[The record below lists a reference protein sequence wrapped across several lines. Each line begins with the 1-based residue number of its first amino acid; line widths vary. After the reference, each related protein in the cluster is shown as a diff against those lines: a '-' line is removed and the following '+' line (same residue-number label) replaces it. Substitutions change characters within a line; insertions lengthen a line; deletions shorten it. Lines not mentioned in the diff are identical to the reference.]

1 MTVLHAAE
9 MAERQSPSCGPLSG
23 FAAEG
28 SFSSGHVADPLGP
41 SAKDHG
47 PGDRDSPC
55 RRRAGALEDF
65 SARQG
70 GLVCL
75 SWCTLGHGTAVV
87 KSLEKNSSQE

>member
-9 MAERQSPSCGPLSG
+9 IAERQAPSCGPLSG

-28 SFSSGHVADPLGP
+28 SFSSGHVADPLVP
-41 SAKDHG
+41 SAKGHG